1 MTKQAVVACFLI
13 LSIAMHSNFL
23 RLLALLLTLVMT
35 PVEAFASIAENIDR
49 SNSLSG
55 RLASAYL
62 KLPNHFAGE
71 SQTNQDSASF
81 PVSQSYQRHD
91 AAAILHAHRWSVAQ
105 REDSPQNSDPLF
117 FSGLDQPNIHGNL
130 FHLCGRLRQ
139 LELLRAYHFSSNH
152 RLAGW
157 KETNAMYVAL
167 NSQFS

>member
-1 MTKQAVVACFLI
+1 
-13 LSIAMHSNFL
+13 MHSNFL

>member
-13 LSIAMHSNFL
+13 LSTAMHSNFL
-23 RLLALLLTLVMT
+23 RLLALLITLVMT

-49 SNSLSG
+49 SNLLSG
-55 RLASAYL
+55 RLASAHL
-62 KLPNHFAGE
+62 KLTNHFAGE

-91 AAAILHAHRWSVAQ
+91 AAAILHANRWSVAQ

-130 FHLCGRLRQ
+130 FHLCDCLRQ
-139 LELLRAYHFSSNH
+139 LELLRAYHFSPNH

>member
-55 RLASAYL
+55 RLASAHL
-62 KLPNHFAGE
+62 KLTNHFAGE

>member
-1 MTKQAVVACFLI
+1 MTKQATVACFLI
-13 LSIAMHSNFL
+13 LSTAMHSNFL

-55 RLASAYL
+55 RLASAHL
-62 KLPNHFAGE
+62 KLTNHFAGE
-71 SQTNQDSASF
+71 SRSEQDSVSY

-91 AAAILHAHRWSVAQ
+91 AAAILHANRWSVAQ
-105 REDSPQNSDPLF
+105 REDSPQNSDPFF
-117 FSGLDQPNIHGNL
+117 FSGLDQPNIHVSL
-130 FHLCGRLRQ
+130 SHLGCRLRQ
-139 LELLRAYHFSSNH
+139 LELLRAYHFSPNH

>member
-1 MTKQAVVACFLI
+1 MAKQAVVACFLI

-55 RLASAYL
+55 RLASAHL
-62 KLPNHFAGE
+62 KLTNHFAGE

-139 LELLRAYHFSSNH
+139 FELLRAYHFSSNH

>member
-13 LSIAMHSNFL
+13 LSTAMHSNFL

-55 RLASAYL
+55 RLASAHL
-62 KLPNHFAGE
+62 KLTNHFAGE

>member
-1 MTKQAVVACFLI
+1 
-13 LSIAMHSNFL
+13 MHSNFL

-49 SNSLSG
+49 PNSLSG
-55 RLASAYL
+55 RLASAHL
-62 KLPNHFAGE
+62 KLTNHFAGE

>member
-55 RLASAYL
+55 RLASAHL